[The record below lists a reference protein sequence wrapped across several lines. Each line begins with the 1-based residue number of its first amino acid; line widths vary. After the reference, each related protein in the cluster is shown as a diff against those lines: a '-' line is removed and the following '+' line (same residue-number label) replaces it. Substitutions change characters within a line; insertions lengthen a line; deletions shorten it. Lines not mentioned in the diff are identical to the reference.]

1 MGALQM
7 CLSHRWSNL
16 LRCLRNGLGCSS
28 SSSLLEK
35 ASGIRKAVLLLL
47 STAVV
52 LLIAS
57 GAILALPS
65 ERPDKTPMVDGRVR
79 AIEQVGTNTWL
90 GGTFTRVKNHKGTV
104 VANVSNLAVVDSKT
118 KQYKNISPKL
128 GGKDSEVWDM
138 ARYGEDVLIAGS
150 FSGSTARPDG

>member
-1 MGALQM
+1 M
-7 CLSHRWSNL
+7 CLSQRWSNL
-16 LRCLRNGLGCSS
+16 VRCLRNGVGLLVH

-47 STAVV
+47 STAVA

-90 GGTFTRVKNHKGTV
+90 GGTFTRAKNHKGTV

-138 ARYGEDVLIAGS
+138 ARYGGDVLIAGS

>member
-1 MGALQM
+1 M
-7 CLSHRWSNL
+7 CLSQRWSNL
-16 LRCLRNGLGCSS
+16 VRCLRNGVGLLVH

-47 STAVV
+47 STAVA

-138 ARYGEDVLIAGS
+138 ARYGGDVLIAGS

>member
-1 MGALQM
+1 MEVGM
-7 CLSHRWSNL
+7 R
-16 LRCLRNGLGCSS
+16 R
-28 SSSLLEK
+28 
-35 ASGIRKAVLLLL
+35 IFVLLFSAAVALL
-47 STAVV
+47 
-52 LLIAS
+52 LAS
-57 GAILALPS
+57 GAVVALPS
-65 ERPDKTPMVDGRVR
+65 EKPDQSPMIDGRVR

-118 KQYKNISPKL
+118 KQYKNITPKL

-138 ARYGEDVLIAGS
+138 ARYGGDVLIAGS